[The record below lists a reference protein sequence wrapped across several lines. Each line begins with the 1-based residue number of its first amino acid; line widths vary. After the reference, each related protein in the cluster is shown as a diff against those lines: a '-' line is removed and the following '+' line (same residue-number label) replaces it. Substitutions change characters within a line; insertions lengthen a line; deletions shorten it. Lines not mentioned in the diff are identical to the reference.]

1 MSSANRK
8 RLKLPRIDS
17 SVEGN
22 SKLYEKSSSPSS
34 PSSSS
39 VNMVETNRIIMR
51 DGFQYFEIE

>member
-17 SVEGN
+17 SVEAN
-22 SKLYEKSSSPSS
+22 SKLYDKSS
-34 PSSSS
+34 SSSS
-39 VNMVETNRIIMR
+39 VNMVETNLIIMR

>member
-8 RLKLPRIDS
+8 RLKNPRTDS
-17 SVEGN
+17 SLEAN
-22 SKLYEKSSSPSS
+22 SKLYDKS
-34 PSSSS
+34 SSSS

>member
-17 SVEGN
+17 SLEAN
-22 SKLYEKSSSPSS
+22 SKLYDASSPF
-34 PSSSS
+34 
-39 VNMVETNRIIMR
+39 VNMIETNRIIMR

>member
-17 SVEGN
+17 SVEAN
-22 SKLYEKSSSPSS
+22 SKLYGKSSSSA
-34 PSSSS
+34 
-39 VNMVETNRIIMR
+39 NMVETNRIIMR

>member
-17 SVEGN
+17 SVEVN
-22 SKLYEKSSSPSS
+22 SKLYGKSSSP
-34 PSSSS
+34 SS